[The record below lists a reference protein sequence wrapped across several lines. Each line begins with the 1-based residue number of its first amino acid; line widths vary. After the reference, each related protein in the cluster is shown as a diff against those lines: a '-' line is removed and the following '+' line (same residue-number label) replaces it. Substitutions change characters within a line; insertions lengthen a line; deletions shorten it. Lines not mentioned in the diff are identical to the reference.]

1 MKERNSFTKFLSVA
15 LSIFLAIALII
26 LVLCFNKNMA
36 LFAILTFVACVIL
49 AACVVIVARS
59 MINSYFQTTAR
70 HIIDADDSAMNEFGI
85 AMMIV
90 NPSNEIVWYN
100 EKFKCSV
107 LGGVDAYGENL
118 STIFGNKTREYLE
131 QNEFSKINYRNRFFN
146 VFPLNCSDKY
156 EGQTIYFFEDDT
168 AYSLLRLQVEQS
180 KPCVMFINIDGLDI
194 LLKNTPESKKNEILG
209 NIERCIEEF
218 DKDSKGYIQKISADR
233 YLFACEK
240 SNFDEI
246 LKNKF
251 EVLSKV
257 RNLDFGERGSATLS
271 IGVGTGGENLAQCVE
286 FANSAL
292 DMALGRGGDQAVVKD
307 EEDYKFFGGV
317 AESKPINS
325 AVKMRLVSQ
334 TLKKLILNSENILI
348 MGHSFSDMDAY
359 GASYGLYCAITKLGK
374 TANIVCNYKNTLA
387 SSLLRYTARIQPND
401 DFIISPDEAL
411 PKIKQKT
418 LLIVVDTHRVSSLES
433 EEVYKKCRD
442 VVVIDHHR
450 RTVDFIDNS
459 ILFYHDPSS
468 SSACEM
474 VTELFRYIG
483 AEVMEK
489 SSANALLAGIM
500 LDTKHLVLRTSA
512 RTFESTAFLREKGA
526 DPVIVKEF
534 FAETIETYS
543 LKSDIVSS
551 ATTIKNYA
559 IAICESKDVNARI
572 AAAQAADE
580 LLSIKGVEA
589 SFVALIQDKNNVNIS
604 ARSFGKV
611 NVQVV
616 MELLGGGG
624 HQTMAAAQI
633 ECNNK
638 NQLIDLISNAM
649 KKAKENS

>member
-1 MKERNSFTKFLSVA
+1 MKERNSFTKFLSIA
-15 LSIFLAIALII
+15 LSVLLAVALII
-26 LVLCFNKNMA
+26 LVASFNKNMA
-36 LFAILTFVACVIL
+36 LFAVLTFIACVIL
-49 AACVVIVARS
+49 ALCVVIVARG

-70 HIIDADDSAMNEFGI
+70 HITDADDSAMNEFGI
-85 AMMIV
+85 AMMIA

-118 STIFGNKTREYLE
+118 SAIFGNKTREYLE
-131 QNEFSKINYRNRFFN
+131 QNEFSKITYRNRYFN

-156 EGQTIYFFEDDT
+156 EGQTIYFFDDDT
-168 AYSLLRLQVEQS
+168 AYSSLKLQVEKS
-180 KPCVMFINIDGLDI
+180 KPCVMFIHIDGLEM

-209 NIERCIEEF
+209 NIERHIEEF
-218 DKDSKGYIQKISADR
+218 DKDSKGYIQKISAEK

-246 LKNKF
+246 LANKF

-257 RNLDFGERGSATLS
+257 RSLDFGERGSATLS
-271 IGVGTGGENLAQCVE
+271 IGVGIGGENFAQCVE

-307 EEDYKFFGGV
+307 AEDYKFFGGV

-334 TLKKLILNSENILI
+334 TLKKLILSSENILI

-359 GASYGLYCAITKLGK
+359 GAAYGLYCAITKLGK
-374 TANIVCNYKNTLA
+374 SANIVCNYKNTLA
-387 SSLLRYTARIQPND
+387 GALLRYTARIQPTD

-411 PKIKQKT
+411 PKVKRKT

-433 EEVYKKCRD
+433 EEVYKKCKD

-474 VTELFRYIG
+474 VTELLRYSG
-483 AEVMEK
+483 AEVIEK

-500 LDTKHLVLRTSA
+500 LDTKHLVLRTTA
-512 RTFESTAFLREKGA
+512 RTFESTAYLREKGA

-534 FAETIETYS
+534 FAETMETYS

-551 ATTIKNYA
+551 AKTIKNYA

-580 LLSIKGVEA
+580 LLTIKGVEA
-589 SFVALIQDKNNVNIS
+589 SFVALVQNKNVNIS

-624 HQTMAAAQI
+624 HQTMAAAQV
-633 ECNNK
+633 EYTDEK
-638 NQLIDLISNAM
+638 QLIDVISDAM